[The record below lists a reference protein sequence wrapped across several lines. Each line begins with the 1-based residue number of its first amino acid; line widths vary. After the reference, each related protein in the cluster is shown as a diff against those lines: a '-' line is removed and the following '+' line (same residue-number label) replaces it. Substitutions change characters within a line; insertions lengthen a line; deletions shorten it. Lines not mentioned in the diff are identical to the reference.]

1 MKIVCIN
8 KWGLGLL
15 FPKADP
21 FMMTLRYRF
30 FREGTTAAVIIGCL
44 GCVFGDISGLTPA
57 FVSACRW
64 MTVGC
69 TAIALIAVGVDM
81 LGELRTRR
89 LNLVSILAIAV
100 LLAYA
105 GLILF
110 FQW

>member
-1 MKIVCIN
+1 MKVVCIN
-8 KWGLGLL
+8 KWNLGLL

-21 FMMTLRYRF
+21 FMMTWFYRC
-30 FREGTTAAVIIGCL
+30 FREGTMAAVIIGCL

-69 TAIALIAVGVDM
+69 TLVALVAVCADM
-81 LGELRTRR
+81 LGEIRACK
-89 LNLVSILAIAV
+89 LNLVSVLAVAILLV
-100 LLAYA
+100 YT

-110 FQW
+110 FPW